1 MQIRF
6 AHRKLGFTL
15 IELLVV
21 IAIIAILAG
30 MLLPAL
36 GKAKRRAKFIS
47 CTANLK
53 QQGVAYLSFLTDRGR
68 FSWEIPVLEG
78 GNFERVNAV
87 VGGAINLPTPNGTG
101 NVAVDN
107 LRDIA
112 LTNRSE
118 LGDQKILTCPADKAF
133 GGAPGKQP
141 ATDWSTLSRAGNMSY
156 SAGVGATDQYP
167 RAVMGGDRFFA
178 NAGTNL
184 TVGDVNVI
192 QGYRQLGVTPAAG
205 RAWNYNLGHQ
215 DKIGNLMTIDGAVQ
229 SVKNDKLLEFV
240 TTSGDPKQNLML
252 GP

>member
-1 MQIRF
+1 MKIERHNQL
-6 AHRKLGFTL
+6 RKAAFTL

-36 GKAKRRAKFIS
+36 GKAKRRAKFIT
-47 CTANLK
+47 CTGNLK
-53 QQGVAYLSFLTDRGR
+53 QQGVAYLSFLADRSR
-68 FSWEIPVLEG
+68 FSWEIPVAEG
-78 GNFERVNAV
+78 GNYERVNAIS
-87 VGGAINLPTPNGTG
+87 GGAINLPSPNGTG

-118 LGDQKILTCPADKAF
+118 LGDQKVLTCPADKAF

-141 ATDWSTLSRAGNMSY
+141 ATDWSTLTRSGNMSY
-156 SAGVGATDQYP
+156 SAGV
-167 RAVMGGDRFFA
+167 MGGDRFFA
-178 NAGTNL
+178 SAGTNL
-184 TVGDVNVI
+184 LVGDVNVI

-205 RAWNYNLGHQ
+205 RAWNFNLGHQ
-215 DKIGNLMTIDGAVQ
+215 DKLGNLMTTDGAVQ
-229 SVKNDKLLEFV
+229 SVKTDGLLPFL
-240 TTSGDPKQNLML
+240 TNSGDPKQNLVL